1 MIIYGQDAQDK
12 LMAGLDMVADTIKY
26 TLGPK
31 ARTVIYKKGDG
42 PPIVIND
49 GVSIAKIIKSDD
61 EFIQMGVELLQEVA
75 SQAQSNTGDGTT
87 TAAIIARRLAQLCM
101 EEINNGA
108 DRILLKKEIEVAAE
122 HVISELNKYAQPI
135 DEDMKMVEW
144 VASIAANNDSELG
157 ELISQV
163 VNSIGV
169 DGIITLKNSKSVE
182 TSFSIVEGMQIDNG
196 YMSHVMINSS
206 DTGECKFD
214 DCLVLI
220 SNDTI
225 NNFENLLPALNLA
238 VSEKKPMLII
248 SKELEGTAFT
258 NLLGNIYHQT
268 VKVCAI
274 KAPDWGD
281 DQVEILK
288 DIQTLIGGRV
298 FDVNMGDDIS
308 QIRIE
313 DFGVADTVVID
324 RLKTLITS
332 NDSNAALVEDR
343 VAKIRTQLDNPHNN
357 SYVNEQLQS
366 RMGKLTNGVAVINVG
381 AATEVELLEKK
392 ERLDDAL
399 NATRAAIQEGII
411 AGGGLPLY
419 LIGSKMH
426 DNSNCRSLADACM
439 EPIIQLSQNAG
450 IVLDFNR
457 LDERQGFDAFN
468 GKYVSMI
475 KRGIVDPVKVTKS
488 AIRTAVS
495 IVGLIMTTEVLIGQG
510 DNYEE
515 QEESHS

>member
-1 MIIYGQDAQDK
+1 MIIYGKEAQDK
-12 LMAGLDMVADTIKY
+12 LLAGLDMVADTIKC

-31 ARTVIYKKGDG
+31 ARTVIYKKGEG
-42 PPIVIND
+42 PPVVIND
-49 GVSIAKIIKSDD
+49 GVSIAKKIKSND
-61 EFIQMGVELLQEVA
+61 EFIQMGVELIQEVA

-87 TAAIIARRLAQLCM
+87 TAAIIARKLAQLSM
-101 EEINNGA
+101 EEINNGV
-108 DRILLKKEIEVAAE
+108 DRVVLKKQIEDAAE
-122 HVISELNKYAQPI
+122 NIIFQLNEYAQPI
-135 DEDMKMVEW
+135 DGDMKMVEW

-163 VNSIGV
+163 VDSIGV

-182 TSFSIVEGMQIDNG
+182 TSFDIVEGMQIDNG

-206 DTGECKFD
+206 ETGECKFE

-225 NNFENLLPALNLA
+225 NNFENLLPALNLS
-238 VSEKKPMLII
+238 VSEKKPLLII

-298 FDVNMGDDIS
+298 FDINMGDDIS
-308 QIRIE
+308 QIKVE
-313 DFGVADTVVID
+313 DFGVADTVVVD

-332 NDSNAALVEDR
+332 NDSNTALVEER
-343 VAKIRTQLDNPHNN
+343 VATIRAQIENPNN
-357 SYVNEQLQS
+357 NNYVNEKLHN

-399 NATRAAIQEGII
+399 NATKAAIQEGII

-419 LIGSKMH
+419 LIGSMMY
-426 DNSNCRSLADACM
+426 DNSQCLSLAQACM
-439 EPIIQLSQNAG
+439 EPIIQLSKNIG
-450 IVLDFNR
+450 MVLDFNR
-457 LDERQGFDAFN
+457 LNEKQGFDAFN
-468 GKYVSMI
+468 GEYVPMI
-475 KRGIVDPVKVTKS
+475 EKGIVDPVKVTKS
-488 AIRTAVS
+488 AIKTAVS

-515 QEESHS
+515 NEELNN